1 MKADQMTVEI
11 LPDGSLKI
19 TTDPVSAANHGGA
32 EKMLLEMFKA
42 IGAEAGDIET
52 KHRHGKKYHG
62 HSHSEGEHQHH

>member
-1 MKADQMTVEI
+1 MKNDTMLVEV
-11 LPDGSLKI
+11 LSDGSLKV
-19 TTDPVSAANHGGA
+19 TTDPVSAPNHMGA
-32 EKMLLEMFKA
+32 ERMLLEMFKA